1 MRAKIGVMTVAGFF
15 GLFMPAEAQTRFD
28 GTYQLSYSSK
38 VNDTFVSRNGD
49 MGFCLER
56 RPGPLTVANGMVRY
70 TTETGRNLSGMVRP
84 NGDFEF
90 SFVAPDGSGSLR
102 VGGIVDSNGTV
113 RVRQLGNSCSYDF
126 AWQKQS

>member
-1 MRAKIGVMTVAGFF
+1 MRAKIGVMAIAGFF

-28 GTYQLSYSSK
+28 GTYQLSYSSR
-38 VNDTFVSRNGD
+38 VNDTFISRNGV
-49 MGFCLER
+49 MGSCQER

-70 TTETGRNLSGMVRP
+70 TTETGRNLAGRVRP

-90 SFVAPDGSGSLR
+90 GFVAPDGSGSLR
-102 VGGIVDSNGTV
+102 VGGIIGGNGTV

-126 AWQKQS
+126 VWQKQS